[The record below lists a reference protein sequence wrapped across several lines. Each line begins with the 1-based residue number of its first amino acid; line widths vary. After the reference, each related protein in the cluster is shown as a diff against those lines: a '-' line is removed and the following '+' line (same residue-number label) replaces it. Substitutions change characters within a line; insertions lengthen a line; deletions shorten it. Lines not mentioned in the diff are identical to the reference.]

1 MKILFSVWFIAS
13 FVFSLW
19 IPNGTVSSNTRLMP
33 AKVESGNTVQLPRH
47 PTLSP
52 DGNTVAFSWRGDIWT
67 VSTQG
72 GTAFRLTA
80 HPAYD
85 SQPQWSPDGKW
96 VAFASTRNGN
106 TDVFVMSSQGGSPR
120 QLTFYSGGDAPV
132 GWTADSQAVLFT
144 SVREYRN
151 AGNIPSLYRIALS
164 GGQPQRML
172 EEGAM
177 EARLS
182 PNGKQIAFT
191 SGRVEW
197 WRKRYRGT
205 ANFDLWTYIPGT
217 KKYTQLTTH
226 EGNDHWPLWSPDSGE
241 IYYVSDEDQTFN
253 LWMMSS
259 TGAGK
264 RKLTSFKDDGVRFP
278 TISANGKMIA
288 FESSTDLY
296 VMETAGKS
304 PRKLQIEA
312 PTDDSENPTDRRVL
326 TGQATEMAPSPD
338 GEQVAFVVRGE
349 IFVVKKD
356 GGQAK
361 AIASHATRE
370 QDLVWSA
377 DGKSLVFVSARD
389 GNLEL
394 YSVTSD
400 ETEEKRLSWALKT
413 KITRLT
419 ESPEPESN
427 PAFSPD
433 GKKLAFVRG
442 RGDLYVADA
451 DGKNPVRLVEGWST
465 PQFSWS
471 PDGEWIAYTKEDD
484 EFNSE
489 VFIIPAKGGTSVN
502 VSMHPD
508 NDFSPQWSADGR
520 TLAFVSRRPRT
531 DFEVYYLFLRKSDDE
546 KSREELEDEEKKN
559 AKPARP
565 ITLLPGQG
573 APKSQAERQQDPQDP
588 SGQSDEFP
596 KMPEKS
602 APVKVEIDFEDIHKR
617 LRLLTTFPGTK
628 STFAI
633 APDSKTYVFTCDN
646 QGSMDLY
653 SIVRDGGTAQNITRG
668 GQFPSSLK
676 FTKDQKLFFLSQGGR
691 INTVSIPPA
700 PKPGGRQLPAGLTGG
715 GGATPTPVAFQA
727 RVLLDRATLRREAFL
742 EGWQNMND
750 GFYDPKFHGANWQAC
765 RQKYLTWAMAA
776 SCDEDYFDVFR
787 MMLGELNSSHQGISP
802 PFEGSDQ
809 APLQTGA
816 LGVMWDEAYS
826 GEGMRVARVI
836 ARSPASKSISRLN
849 PGDVVLSINGEP
861 VSMKTGVDQVLNDT
875 VGQRTLLVV
884 AKDNAQGEKRDVVIR
899 PISMGEFGTLIY
911 NDWVESRRVMVDKLS
926 NGKLGYL
933 HIRGMDQVSLDRF
946 EQELYSEAH
955 GKSGLVIDVR
965 DNGGGSTADYLL
977 TMINVR
983 PHAYTTPRG
992 SNGKG
997 YPQDRLPFYFW
1008 TKPTTLLCNQFSYS
1022 NAEIF
1027 SHAFKAT
1034 KRGKLIGKQTYGAVI
1049 STGAAPL
1056 IDGSTLRMPFRGWY
1070 VVGTNLN
1077 QELNGAM
1084 PDITVDVMPG
1094 DEAAGRD
1101 RQIERAVQEL
1111 MTEVK

>member
-1 MKILFSVWFIAS
+1 MKVLFSVWFTAILL
-13 FVFSLW
+13 FSLW
-19 IPNGTVSSNTRLMP
+19 IPNATVSSHTAPLP
-33 AKVESGNTVQLPRH
+33 ATVESGTAVQLPRH

-52 DGNTVAFSWRGDIWT
+52 DGDTLAFGWRGDIWT

-72 GTAFRLTA
+72 GKAFRLTA

-96 VAFASTRNGN
+96 IAFASTRNGN
-106 TDVFVMSSQGGSPR
+106 TDVFVMSAQGGSPR

-132 GWTADSQAVLFT
+132 GWTADSQSVLFT

-151 AGNIPSLYRIALS
+151 AGNLPSLYRVSLS
-164 GGQPQRML
+164 GGQPVRML

-182 PNGKQIAFT
+182 SDGKQIAFT
-191 SGRVEW
+191 SGRIEW

-205 ANFDLWTYIPGT
+205 ANFDVWTYT
-217 KKYTQLTTH
+217 LSSKKYTQLTTH
-226 EGNDHWPLWSPDSGE
+226 EGNDHWPLWSPDASE
-241 IYYVSDEDQTFN
+241 LYFVSDEDQTFN
-253 LWMMSS
+253 LWMMNS
-259 TGAGK
+259 TGTGK

-278 TISANGKMIA
+278 TLSANGKMIA
-288 FESSTDLY
+288 FESGTDVY

-312 PTDDSENPTDRRVL
+312 PADDSENPTDRRVL
-326 TGQATEMAPSPD
+326 TGQATEMVPSPD
-338 GEQVAFVVRGE
+338 GEQIAFVVRGE
-349 IFVVKKD
+349 IFVMKKD

-361 AIASHATRE
+361 SIASHATRE
-370 QDLVWSA
+370 QDLVWSP
-377 DGKSLVFVSARD
+377 DGKTLVFVSARD
-389 GNLEL
+389 GNRDL
-394 YSVTSD
+394 YAVTSD

-413 KITRLT
+413 SLTRLT
-419 ESPEPESN
+419 QASEPASN

-442 RGDLYVADA
+442 RGDLYVTDA
-451 DGKNPVRLVEGWST
+451 DGKNPVRLVEAWST
-465 PQFSWS
+465 PQFAWS
-471 PDGEWIAYTKEDD
+471 PDSEWIAYTKEDD

-489 VFIIPAKGGTSVN
+489 VFIIPAKGGTPVN

-508 NDFSPQWSADGR
+508 NDQSPEWSADGR
-520 TLAFVSRRPRT
+520 TLAFTSRRPGT
-531 DFEVYYLFLRKSDDE
+531 DLEVYYVFLRKSDDE
-546 KSREELEDEEKKN
+546 KSKEDLEEDEKKN

-565 ITLLPGQG
+565 ITPPSSP
-573 APKSQAERQQDPQDP
+573 ATPKSQAEHQQEPPDP
-588 SGQSDEFP
+588 SGQSDEP
-596 KMPEKS
+596 GKMGEKPT
-602 APVKVEIDFEDIHKR
+602 PVKVEIDFEDIHKR
-617 LRLLTTFPGTK
+617 LRRLTTLPGNK
-628 STFAI
+628 ISFAI
-633 APDSKTYVFTCDN
+633 AQDSKTYVFTCDN
-646 QGSMDLY
+646 QGSIDLY
-653 SIVRDGGTAQNITRG
+653 SVVRDGGTPQNITRG
-668 GQFPSSLK
+668 GQFPTNLRFAK
-676 FTKDQKLFFLSQGGR
+676 EQKLFFLAQGGR

-700 PKPGGRQLPAGLTGG
+700 PKPGGRQLPAGLSG

-750 GFYDPKFHGANWQAC
+750 GFYDPKFHGANWPAC
-765 RQKYLTWAMAA
+765 REKYLNWAMAA
-776 SCDEDYFDVFR
+776 SCDEDYYDVVR
-787 MMLGELNSSHQGISP
+787 MMLGELNSSHQGIFP
-802 PFEGSDQ
+802 PADISDQ
-809 APLQTGA
+809 APIQTGA
-816 LGVMWDEAYS
+816 LGVIWDESYT
-826 GEGMRVARVI
+826 GEGMRVVRVI
-836 ARSPASKSISRLN
+836 ANSPASKSISRLN

-861 VSMKTGVDQVLNDT
+861 ISMKTGVDRVLNDT

-884 AKDNAQGEKRDVVIR
+884 AKDNAQGEKREVVIR
-899 PISMGEFGTLIY
+899 PVSGGEFGNLIY
-911 NDWVESRRVMVDKLS
+911 DDWVDSRRAIVDKLS

-933 HIRGMDQVSLDRF
+933 HIRGMDQVSQDRF
-946 EQELYSEAH
+946 EQELYSKAH
-955 GKSGLVIDVR
+955 GKSGLIIDVR

-977 TMINVR
+977 AMINVK

-992 SNGKG
+992 STGKG

-1049 STGAAPL
+1049 STGAAQL

-1077 QELNGAM
+1077 EELNGAM
-1084 PDITVDVMPG
+1084 PDITVDVLPG

-1111 MTEVK
+1111 MGEVK